1 MTKSPR
7 SLAGAAPRPGGLPM
21 FFLRLR
27 PQRSSVSGCQSPSS
41 NGYAR
46 HGWPVLPFSCRALG
60 RYRGANVNFVRVWLR
75 SGGFFEAHRANEL
88 VEIVD
93 DALVEPVEL
102 GLLVG
107 L

>member
-1 MTKSPR
+1 MKKGPWDAGWVR
-7 SLAGAAPRPGGLPM
+7 SVLSYAQVPTWLGEVVGASL
-21 FFLRLR
+21 
-27 PQRSSVSGCQSPSS
+27 S
-41 NGYAR
+41 
-46 HGWPVLPFSCRALG
+46 

-75 SGGFFEAHRANEL
+75 SGGFFKAHRANEL

-93 DALVEPVEL
+93 DALVETVEL

>member
-1 MTKSPR
+1 MVEIR
-7 SLAGAAPRPGGLPM
+7 R
-21 FFLRLR
+21 
-27 PQRSSVSGCQSPSS
+27 
-41 NGYAR
+41 
-46 HGWPVLPFSCRALG
+46 
-60 RYRGANVNFVRVWLR
+60 
-75 SGGFFEAHRANEL
+75 FEAHRANEL

>member
-1 MTKSPR
+1 MLSAGSPSIMD
-7 SLAGAAPRPGGLPM
+7 SLGMPCCRGQSVPEAVVDDC
-21 FFLRLR
+21 
-27 PQRSSVSGCQSPSS
+27 RSSDMVCSSRYSGFSS
-41 NGYAR
+41 ASVYAP
-46 HGWPVLPFSCRALG
+46 GWLG

>member
-1 MTKSPR
+1 MLTTRHATTHTWSLVAR
-7 SLAGAAPRPGGLPM
+7 SVWSGHALLPWSMCKLSDLWHIPTALPASLTNLA
-21 FFLRLR
+21 
-27 PQRSSVSGCQSPSS
+27 CD
-41 NGYAR
+41 
-46 HGWPVLPFSCRALG
+46 LG